1 MSESQYNSGFP
12 QPPLEHILYPQSLL
26 PQTPASPLPFWGHP
40 DFSPT
45 FNMLP
50 GFYLPSY
57 SPLCSPALPQ
67 ASQQQIFFPTS
78 PPPLSPGPV
87 VMAGGGGD
95 FCHVCGPPG
104 VQGCASPPIQP
115 PPQAPPPGYWGA
127 YQQLPP
133 LSPLSPSINASH
145 FPPMP
150 VTCPPPPPFAPMQ
163 PPPPPPPSAP
173 ATQKNTFTKLRPI
186 PNLRQRPPQPISIF
200 NSPFKRFTQ
209 FRGTPSP
216 VVFPMRQQGSRQRRE
231 MREEMSSGGREGWY
245 KEGARWGHG
254 GDHKEQGS
262 HTLRKVK
269 EKQREVSA
277 AGETPDL
284 VRDCNEVARVEEISS
299 E

>member
-1 MSESQYNSGFP
+1 MSESQYSSFP
-12 QPPLEHILYPQSLL
+12 PPPLEHILYPPSLL
-26 PQTPASPLPFWGHP
+26 PQTPVSPLPFWGHP

-50 GFYLPSY
+50 GFCIPPY

-67 ASQQQIFFPTS
+67 VSQQQVFFPTS

-87 VMAGGGGD
+87 TMVGGGGD
-95 FCHVCGPPG
+95 FCHVCGPPV
-104 VQGCASPPIQP
+104 VQGCVSPPLQ

-133 LSPLSPSINASH
+133 LSPLSPSINASF
-145 FPPMP
+145 FPPMS
-150 VTCPPPPPFAPMQ
+150 VTCPPPPPFSPMQ
-163 PPPPPPPSAP
+163 PPPPPPHSAT
-173 ATQKNTFTKLRPI
+173 ATQKNSFTKLRSV

-216 VVFPMRQQGSRQRRE
+216 VVFPMRQQGPRQRRE
-231 MREEMSSGGREGWY
+231 LREESSSGGREGWY

-254 GDHKEQGS
+254 GEHKEQS
-262 HTLRKVK
+262 SQTLRCIY
-269 EKQREVSA
+269 VS
-277 AGETPDL
+277 
-284 VRDCNEVARVEEISS
+284 RR
-299 E
+299 